1 MKNAFARLFV
11 GCRYAVLYK
20 FFVLCFVEF
29 VEVSCCVGGNEGF
42 RGAFD
47 SLYVLI

>member
-1 MKNAFARLFV
+1 MNNALARLFI
-11 GCRYAVLYK
+11 GCRYAVLYW

-29 VEVSCCVGGNEGF
+29 VEVSCSVSGDEGF
-42 RGAFD
+42 ARAFD